1 MIINIPINIDE
12 DQFNKL
18 VETDYERKIEDRI
31 YKDVRKALEEKSRYY
46 NRRMSDGILVMVE
59 EQIDCILKAHKNEV
73 IEAAADKLAERLAR
87 TKAAKEILEDNR
99 RFEKAYDYQPLTDYN
114 NMIKEVPNETEGST
128 EI

>member
-31 YKDVRKALEEKSRYY
+31 YKDVRKALEEKSGYY

-59 EQIDCILKAHKNEV
+59 EQIDCILKAYKNEI

-87 TKAAKEILEDNR
+87 SKKGKALLGEE
-99 RFEKAYDYQPLTDYN
+99 
-114 NMIKEVPNETEGST
+114 
-128 EI
+128 

>member
-31 YKDVRKALEEKSRYY
+31 YKDVRKALEEKSGYY

-59 EQIDCILKAHKNEV
+59 DQIDCILKAYKNEV
-73 IEAAADKLAERLAR
+73 IEAAANKLAERLAR
-87 TKAAKEILEDNR
+87 SKAAKELV
-99 RFEKAYDYQPLTDYN
+99 K
-114 NMIKEVPNETEGST
+114 
-128 EI
+128 

>member
-31 YKDVRKALEEKSRYY
+31 YKDVRKALEEKSGYY
-46 NRRMSDGILVMVE
+46 NRRMSDGILVLVK
-59 EQIDCILKAHKNEV
+59 EQIDCILKAYKDEI

-87 TKAAKEILEDNR
+87 TKAAKELV
-99 RFEKAYDYQPLTDYN
+99 K
-114 NMIKEVPNETEGST
+114 
-128 EI
+128 

>member
-31 YKDVRKALEEKSRYY
+31 YKDIRKSLEEKSGYY

-59 EQIDCILKAHKNEV
+59 EQIDCILKAYKNEI
-73 IEAAADKLAERLAR
+73 IEAASNKLAERLAR
-87 TKAAKEILEDNR
+87 TKAAKEVLN
-99 RFEKAYDYQPLTDYN
+99 
-114 NMIKEVPNETEGST
+114 G
-128 EI
+128 